1 MKKLTLMFGA
11 LVMGFMI
18 TSCGNSVKDALIA
31 DIDAYFDQATAKL
44 EAIDNAE
51 DFLAYA
57 EKMSD
62 GSDIGTYLMERWDKD
77 MTWEDIKLSEK
88 DRNDILVLVNE
99 KMTAYSLAEKE
110 KALQLLGPAIDRFN
124 AIIDLMYSMYQNNQR
139 FDNQVM
145 DDFLDVFNY
154 INMFIDYDN
163 VNDELEERLGD
174 ATDKMAEMTTGINQ
188 RIAEMYQ

>member
-1 MKKLTLMFGA
+1 
-11 LVMGFMI
+11 MGFLI

-62 GSDIGTYLMERWDKD
+62 GSDIGTYLTERWDKD
-77 MTWEDIKLSEK
+77 LTWEDIKLSEK

-110 KALQLLGPAIDRFN
+110 KALQLLGPAIGRFN
-124 AIIDLMYSMYQNNQR
+124 AVINKMYPMYQANQR
-139 FDNQVM
+139 FDNETM
-145 DDFLDVFNY
+145 DEFLDVFNY
-154 INMFIDYDN
+154 INMFMGYDN
-163 VNDELEERLGD
+163 VMDELEERLGD
-174 ATDKMAEMTTGINQ
+174 ATKKMAEMTLVINQ
-188 RIAEMYQ
+188 RIAEMNQ

>member
-1 MKKLTLMFGA
+1 
-11 LVMGFMI
+11 MGFMI

-77 MTWEDIKLSEK
+77 LTWEDIKLSEK

-99 KMTAYSLAEKE
+99 KMTSYSLAEKE
-110 KALQLLGPAIDRFN
+110 KALQLLDPAIDRFK
-124 AIIDLMYSMYQNNQR
+124 AIIDLMYSMYQNNHR

-154 INMFIDYDN
+154 INMFIDYDK

-174 ATDKMAEMTTGINQ
+174 ATN
-188 RIAEMYQ
+188 